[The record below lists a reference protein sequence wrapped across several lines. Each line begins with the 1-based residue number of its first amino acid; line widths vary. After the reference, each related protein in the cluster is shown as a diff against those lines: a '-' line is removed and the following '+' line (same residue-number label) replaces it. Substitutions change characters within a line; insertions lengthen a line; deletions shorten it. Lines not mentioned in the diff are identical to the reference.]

1 MRAMYSLPKKKKKK
15 KKKCMHTHKIL
26 QKFPEAFGFLE
37 SLLTAYIKEEE
48 EFNRERVQWLR
59 GVEVDKRR
67 M

>member
-1 MRAMYSLPKKKKKK
+1 
-15 KKKCMHTHKIL
+15 MHTHKIL
-26 QKFPEAFGFLE
+26 QKFPQKFPEAFGFLE